1 VSSVPVRAD
10 GVAPL
15 AADRAH
21 VERLARRARN
31 LSWISLGFIT
41 AEGAIAITAGVLA
54 GSIALVGF
62 GLDSVVEGLA
72 SLVIIW
78 RFTGHRVHS
87 ARAEERAQRLVA
99 AQFFLL
105 APYVAFESLRALAA
119 GHHPEPTLLGIGLAL
134 GSLIVMPV
142 LGIAKQRLAAE
153 LGSPATRGEGRQNLL
168 CAALAAA
175 LLVGL
180 VGNALAGLWWLDA
193 VVGLLIA
200 AAAVREGRDA
210 WRGEGCACAAPVT
223 VGPVGGSCSGDAC

>member
-1 VSSVPVRAD
+1 MSSVPVRAD
-10 GVAPL
+10 GVPAL

-31 LSWISLGFIT
+31 LSWVSLIFIT

-78 RFTGHRVHS
+78 RFTGHRIHA

-105 APYVAFESLRALAA
+105 APYVAFESLRALAE
-119 GHHPEPTLLGIGLAL
+119 GHRPDATLLGIGLAL
-134 GSLIVMPV
+134 GSLIVMPI
-142 LGIAKQRLAAE
+142 LGIAKQRLADQ

-180 VGNALAGLWWLDA
+180 VGNALAGLWWLDP

-200 AAAVREGRDA
+200 AVAVREGRDA
-210 WRGEGCACAAPVT
+210 WRGEGCACAAPA
-223 VGPVGGSCSGDAC
+223 GAAGLSR